1 MAWMPWYE
9 RMAEMDSAQE
19 REEYLRGVFGPPPL
33 KGRQVAGIALTAVM
47 AGWGA
52 GQIKKGVAK
61 KRGSR

>member
-33 KGRQVAGIALTAVM
+33 KAKQVAGMALTALM
-47 AGWGA
+47 ADWGIRKA
-52 GQIKKGVAK
+52 IGRDKK
-61 KRGSR
+61 